1 LKREIE
7 FSWNLPYRLPNHIA
21 ISHKVKPQGFGIRIA
36 GFNGMERGT
45 VVLVG
50 NLTVEPMA
58 LDFLVLE
65 FGWTFKTVD
74 NLTLLREL
82 SATDNVVSVLFS
94 PKDLNLTWDRALR
107 CILASAPGAL
117 PILCHGFAE
126 TIDWPQAAEAG
137 AFHSLLLPFD
147 LPEVRQSLGFVRSA
161 KAGAESGLLQSPAR
175 A

>member
-1 LKREIE
+1 
-7 FSWNLPYRLPNHIA
+7 
-21 ISHKVKPQGFGIRIA
+21 
-36 GFNGMERGT
+36 M

-50 NLTVEPMA
+50 NLQVEPVA

-65 FGWTFKTVD
+65 FGWSFKTVGS
-74 NLTLLREL
+74 LALLREL
-82 SATDNVVSVLFS
+82 SATHKLVSVLFS
-94 PKDLNLTWDRALR
+94 PKDLNLPWDRALR
-107 CILASAPGAL
+107 GVLASAPGAL
-117 PILCHGFAE
+117 PILCHGFTE

-161 KAGAESGLLQSPAR
+161 KAGAESGVLHSSVR